1 MKRAALREGCAL
13 VIPPSQETGEACS
26 LCDLQPRTGQPST
39 PAREGAEDNMKTTL
53 LRTAFLS
60 LAVFAVGFPL
70 QAQRNPNDAH
80 LSGRLTDQS
89 GYGVG
94 NVKVTAQLEGDANA
108 QILSAV
114 STPDGAYQLSVPPGR
129 YHIHFQHPSFVP
141 RGIVLTL
148 AATENKDLDLRLEIA
163 RISENVVVTANAQP
177 LELDHTPAPVDL
189 IGRQE
194 IERRQAVSLPDLLST
209 QTGIALARTGTIGGF
224 ATIFVD
230 GGNSSFT
237 KVLMDGTPVN
247 LPGGDFL
254 FNNLTLDN
262 VDKVEIVHGA
272 ESALYGSDAMSGVIQ
287 IVSHQ
292 GSTRIPEINLLGEGG
307 SYSSARGGGQVSGLL
322 DRFDYSAAG
331 SYFHTDGQGI
341 NDAFLNRS
349 FAGNFGYS
357 FSDSNQLRLSVRSNA
372 SYAGTPGQ
380 TLLGPNFSDATAF
393 DDLRLLSGNLSWTFK
408 TGSHW
413 VHRLSGMESRFLD
426 TNGFPDFNFFET
438 AQFNRAG
445 FFEQSTYSFRQG
457 AVTAGYQYEVEN
469 ADPNDLSAL
478 HARRNNQAGFLD
490 ARWQPLSRL
499 TLNAGARAEANT
511 NFGTHVVPRVGAV
524 YALRYSRSFWG
535 DTRARISYGQGIEEP
550 TVFESFDADP
560 CNPGNPSLRPQRS
573 HTINA
578 GIDQYFSADRF
589 RISAT
594 FFSNEFH
601 DLIDQ
606 EAGPSNP
613 ICFNGIEMLY
623 FNIDSARARGLNL
636 SGEAHLNHWL
646 LLKGNY
652 SYDNTRVL
660 QTVASAPAVEQPG
673 NHLLRRPVNSGNLWL
688 DANFRRVNFN
698 IAGYFTGVR
707 TDSDF
712 DGLGLTRNPGYARF
726 DVATGYNF
734 GRGISFYGRFTNLF
748 DKHYQ
753 EAIGFPALGRDFRL
767 GMNYRFSGR
776 N

>member
-1 MKRAALREGCAL
+1 
-13 VIPPSQETGEACS
+13 
-26 LCDLQPRTGQPST
+26 
-39 PAREGAEDNMKTTL
+39 MKTTL

-60 LAVFAVGFPL
+60 FVVSAVSTTL
-70 QAQRNPNDAH
+70 QAQNNSNDAH
-80 LSGRLTDQS
+80 LSGKLTDLS

-94 NVKVTAQLEGDANA
+94 NVKITAQLESTKNA
-108 QILSAV
+108 QVWPAASG
-114 STPDGAYQLSVPPGR
+114 PDGAYLLTVPPGR
-129 YHIHFQHPSFVP
+129 YHIHFQQPSFVT
-141 RGIVLTL
+141 RDFVLDL
-148 AATENKDLDLRLEIA
+148 SAAENRSLDLRLEIQ
-163 RISENVVVTANAQP
+163 RVSENVVVTANAQP
-177 LELDHTPAPVDL
+177 LDLEHTPAPVDL

-194 IERRQAVSLPDLLST
+194 IEQRQAVSLPDLLVT
-209 QTGIALARTGTIGGF
+209 QTGVSLARTGTIGGF

-254 FNNLTLDN
+254 FSNLTVDN

-292 GSTRIPEINLLGEGG
+292 GSTRIPEINLFADGG
-307 SYSSARGGGQVSGLL
+307 GFSSARGGAQISGLL
-322 DRFDYSAAG
+322 NKFDYSAAG

-357 FSDSNQLRLSVRSNA
+357 FSDSNQLRLAVRSTA

-380 TLLGPNFSDATAF
+380 VLFAAIFPPDPTAF
-393 DDLRLLSGNLSWTFK
+393 DDERQLSGNLSWTFK

-413 VHRLSGMESRFLD
+413 VHRISGMEARFVD
-426 TNGFPDFNFFET
+426 TNGFPDFNFFEI

-445 FFEQSTYSFRQG
+445 FLEQSTYSFRQG

-469 ADPNDLSAL
+469 ADPNNLSGL

-490 ARWQPLSRL
+490 ARWQPISRL
-499 TLNAGARAEANT
+499 TLTAGARAEENT
-511 NFGTHVVPRVGAV
+511 NFGTRVVPRVGAI
-524 YALRYSRSFWG
+524 YALRYSQGLLG

-550 TVFESFDADP
+550 TIFESFDADP
-560 CNPGNPSLRPQRS
+560 CNPGNPNLRPERS
-573 HTINA
+573 HTVNA

-594 FFSNEFH
+594 FFANEFR

-606 EAGPSNP
+606 QQGPANSM
-613 ICFNGIEMLY
+613 CNGGHEMLF
-623 FNIDSARARGLNL
+623 FNIDAARARGLNW

-646 LLKGNY
+646 VLKGNY

-660 QTVASAPAVEQPG
+660 KTVATARPFEQAG

-688 DANFRRVNFN
+688 NATFRRVNFN
-698 IAGYFTGVR
+698 LAGYFTGVR

-712 DGLGLTRNPGYARF
+712 DSIFTGNVCTGLCITRNPGYARF
-726 DVATGYNF
+726 DLATSYNF
-734 GRGISFYGRFTNLF
+734 GRGLSFYGRVTNLL
-748 DKHYQ
+748 DKQYQ
-753 EAIGFPALGRDFRL
+753 EAIGFPALGRDYRL
-767 GMNYRFSGR
+767 GLNYRFTGR